1 MFLQTQDWIVKHFYS
16 ACKQRQRRRRRQRE
30 RQKSNR
36 FRFAKQQPSHHALCI
51 SYRRRVTTT

>member
-30 RQKSNR
+30 RQKPIGLDLQNNN
-36 FRFAKQQPSHHALCI
+36 PLITLLCI
-51 SYRRRVTTT
+51 SYRQRATTT